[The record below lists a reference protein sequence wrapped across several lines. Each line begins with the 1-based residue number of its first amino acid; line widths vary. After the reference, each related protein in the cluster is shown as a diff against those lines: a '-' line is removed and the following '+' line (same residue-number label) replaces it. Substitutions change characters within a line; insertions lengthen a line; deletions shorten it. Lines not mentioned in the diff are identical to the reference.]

1 MAAQNAQVRKNLTK
15 AEFKL
20 FNQSSP
26 KELKNISRRSLN
38 SAMLQTEK
46 LLRKYRTSK
55 NAKSE
60 EKARLLEF
68 RLKSLTKV
76 RARFAKKM
84 QSMDK
89 VKAKPAIKAKRSL
102 TPQPKM
108 KVELKD
114 TPRNNFI
121 YKDQKKQYS
130 KHAKEETLDLAAGRR
145 MSKRIAG
152 FEKARSRKGQVARD
166 RVTSAKEQ

>member
-1 MAAQNAQVRKNLTK
+1 MAVQNAQVRKNLTK

-38 SAMLQTEK
+38 SAMMQTEK

-55 NAKSE
+55 SPKNE
-60 EKARLLEF
+60 EKARLVEF

-76 RARFAKKM
+76 RARLSKKM

-89 VKAKPAIKAKRSL
+89 VKAKPAVKAKHSL
-102 TPQPKM
+102 TAQRKM
-108 KVELKD
+108 RVDLKD
-114 TPRNNFI
+114 SPRNNFI
-121 YKDQKKQYS
+121 YKDQKKMYS
-130 KHAKEETLDLAAGRR
+130 KHTKEETPDLAAGRR

-152 FEKARSRKGQVARD
+152 FEKARTRKGQVARD